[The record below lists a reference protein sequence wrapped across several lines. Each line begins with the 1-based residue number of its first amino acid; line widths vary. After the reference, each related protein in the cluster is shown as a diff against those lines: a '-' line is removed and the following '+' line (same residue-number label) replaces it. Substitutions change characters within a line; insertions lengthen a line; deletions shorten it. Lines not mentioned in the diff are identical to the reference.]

1 MNQMQQMLMQAQKMQ
16 REMAKANAALDEKEF
31 KVSKNGMVE
40 LTITGNNTIKA
51 LDIDAD
57 AFDPE
62 NKEML
67 EEAIKMAFEEALKQI
82 AEERAEIEEK
92 ITGRAGGLGF

>member
-40 LTITGNNTIKA
+40 LTITGNNTIS
-51 LDIDAD
+51 
-57 AFDPE
+57 
-62 NKEML
+62 
-67 EEAIKMAFEEALKQI
+67 
-82 AEERAEIEEK
+82 
-92 ITGRAGGLGF
+92 TC

>member
-1 MNQMQQMLMQAQKMQ
+1 MNQMQQMLLQAQKMQ

-57 AFDPE
+57 ALDPE

-92 ITGRAGGLGF
+92 ITGRAGGFGF

>member
-57 AFDPE
+57 ALDPE

-67 EEAIKMAFEEALKQI
+67 EEAIQMAFEEALKQI

-92 ITGRAGGLGF
+92 ITGRAGGFGF

>member
-1 MNQMQQMLMQAQKMQ
+1 MNQMQQMLMQAQKIQ

-40 LTITGNNTIKA
+40 LTIKGDNSIQV

-57 AFDPE
+57 ALDPE

-92 ITGRAGGLGF
+92 ITGRAGGFGF

>member
-31 KVSKNGMVE
+31 KVSKNSMVE

-57 AFDPE
+57 ALDPE

-92 ITGRAGGLGF
+92 ITGRAGGFGF

>member
-16 REMAKANAALDEKEF
+16 REMAKANAVLDEKEF

-57 AFDPE
+57 ALDPE

-92 ITGRAGGLGF
+92 ITGRAGGFGF